1 MLISVLESN
10 LSCQEQSQPAITPLY
25 QQFIRPSHDTLG
37 HNMSLVLKIS
47 SKDKAAIQQQAKQ
60 ERLSLSAYVRRS
72 LCSNTGLYEDG
83 E

>member
-1 MLISVLESN
+1 MMELDN
-10 LSCQEQSQPAITPLY
+10 AI
-25 QQFIRPSHDTLG
+25 
-37 HNMSLVLKIS
+37 VLKIS

-72 LCSNTGLYEDG
+72 LCSNTGLYKDG